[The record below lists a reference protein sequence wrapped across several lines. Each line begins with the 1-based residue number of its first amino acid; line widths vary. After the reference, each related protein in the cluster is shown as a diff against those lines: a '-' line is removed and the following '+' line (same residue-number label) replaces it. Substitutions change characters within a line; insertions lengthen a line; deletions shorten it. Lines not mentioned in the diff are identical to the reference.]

1 MNKDR
6 LRLFILI
13 SSILLAMPL
22 LAMEFTDE
30 VVWERADFGVAA
42 VLLFGTSILLELIL
56 SKLKNKGLRI
66 AISAA
71 LVLAL
76 ILIWTELAVGI
87 FNSPIAG
94 S

>member
-6 LRLFILI
+6 IRLFILI
-13 SSILLAMPL
+13 SSILLALPL
-22 LAMEFTDE
+22 LAMEFSDE
-30 VVWERADFGVAA
+30 VVWERMDFGVAA
-42 VLLFGTSILLELIL
+42 VLLFGPSLLLELIL

-66 AISAA
+66 ALAVS

-76 ILIWTELAVGI
+76 LLIWLELTVGV